1 MQITAPAPI
10 IYLPENLWSL
20 FTRPGRELLIRVL
33 NVEGKT
39 LYLEL
44 GGDRFQARIGGTIN
58 PEDFRPGMTI
68 RVRVVRVGHP
78 IVLQLVPE
86 EGREVESKDLTL
98 FYLVRDTGQSQSQE
112 VFFKKDLD
120 LLATFVK
127 EFIPTIEKENK
138 VEKKE
143 EVFKKLFGDKIKALR
158 IMYQHN
164 KLIIPF
170 LFYDDR
176 SWGFLELE
184 PPKKEGDRIRVFY
197 LKLYFEYL
205 GLVECYIG
213 YSEKEVYL
221 DLYFANKEA
230 YEMARKEYVSL
241 EKLLAVDKRRARIS
255 INTQE
260 VLPGYILEK
269 QG

>member
-1 MQITAPAPI
+1 MQITASAPI

-39 LYLEL
+39 LDLEL

-58 PEDFRPGMTI
+58 PEDFRPGTTI

-86 EGREVESKDLTL
+86 EERVLESKDLTL
-98 FYLVRDTGQSQSQE
+98 FYLVRDTGQMQSQE

-120 LLATFVK
+120 LLASFVK
-127 EFIPTIEKENK
+127 EFVPSVEKRDK

-143 EVFKKLFGDKIKALR
+143 EVLKKLFGDKIKALK
-158 IMYQHN
+158 IIYQHN
-164 KLIIPF
+164 KLVIPF

-184 PPKKEGDRIRVFY
+184 PPKKEGDKIRLFY

-213 YSEKEVYL
+213 YGDKEIYL

-230 YEMARKEYVSL
+230 YEVAKKEFASL
-241 EKLLAVDKRRARIS
+241 EKMLAFDKKRARIS